1 MSDLVDKA
9 IDAAGGMKRWRE
21 IETIDARLSL
31 TGGLFNIKGLGGI
44 ENILMHVDTRRPAV
58 DTSPYGGVGHVG
70 HYTEEKTWIT
80 DGAGEV
86 VEERVDP
93 RARML
98 GAKMTD
104 PWDRIGRLYFS
115 SYALWTYLTTPF
127 LLASD
132 GLNLTVLDPHE
143 EAGEVWSRLRVKF
156 PKEVPSHSEI
166 QTYYF
171 NDKGLLQRLDYE
183 TDVAGGVAAHYCY
196 DHLPSGGIMFPTLRR
211 VVKRSPQDVG
221 LLGVPTGVLL
231 TLTDIYV
238 R

>member
-1 MSDLVDKA
+1 
-9 IDAAGGMKRWRE
+9 
-21 IETIDARLSL
+21 
-31 TGGLFNIKGLGGI
+31 
-44 ENILMHVDTRRPAV
+44 
-58 DTSPYGGVGHVG
+58 
-70 HYTEEKTWIT
+70 
-80 DGAGEV
+80 V

-127 LLASD
+127 LLATD
-132 GLNLTVLDPHE
+132 GLDLTVLDPHE
-143 EAGEVWSRLRVKF
+143 EAGEVWNRLRVKF

>member
-1 MSDLVDKA
+1 MSDLVDNA
-9 IDAAGGMKRWRE
+9 IEAAGGMRRWRE

-115 SYALWTYLTTPF
+115 SYALAYGSDFQKRCRATPKFRPTTSTTRACCSGWTTRPTSP
-127 LLASD
+127 AAWPP
-132 GLNLTVLDPHE
+132 TIAMITCP
-143 EAGEVWSRLRVKF
+143 
-156 PKEVPSHSEI
+156 
-166 QTYYF
+166 
-171 NDKGLLQRLDYE
+171 
-183 TDVAGGVAAHYCY
+183 VAGSCSQPFGAW
-196 DHLPSGGIMFPTLRR
+196 
-211 VVKRSPQDVG
+211 
-221 LLGVPTGVLL
+221 
-231 TLTDIYV
+231 
-238 R
+238 